1 MEELK
6 KKLKSH
12 ARRTYIP
19 MIIAAAICSLLGL
32 SILGGALITRMNEFK
47 ELNDYTE
54 YQLQTGDYYKLSDFN
69 IILDWF
75 AEDDDGKYYLILRES
90 DSKWMG
96 LYLKSSADKK
106 TAEKIIE
113 DNDRYLNDETDSLS
127 DSSISVKGRL
137 RNMDSDEKQYFQEY
151 LEASGYS
158 STELYEVADFRTLD
172 TSDTNS
178 GMLIAGILISAACLI
193 WLFMSLRN
201 LLGDGYVKKV
211 QAKISERGMNPDHV
225 AASLANCKSFKNI
238 DLTSMFAVLYG
249 MDAELI
255 PYDELV
261 WVYAQVHTTVHK
273 LYGIIPTRVT
283 TTMRRHVSIP
293 MSDCSHAGKRSV
305 RTQPPS
311 LICSADIPRKL
322 LTLRRRILH
331 RSYSMLISSA
341 ADRFESHKFNYIRF
355 TSYCF

>member
-1 MEELK
+1 MGELT

-12 ARRTYIP
+12 ARRMYIP
-19 MIIAAAICSLLGL
+19 MIIAAALCSLLGL

-178 GMLIAGILISAACLI
+178 GMLIAGILISAVSVFFIAL
-193 WLFMSLRN
+193 LFIIPAVSEKF
-201 LLGDGYVKKV
+201 KKKNKPV
-211 QAKISERGMNPDHV
+211 LEAAVTAEDSVTPGSAIEEVPVSEVMGQDAPAEESSEDIEQADVSEAPSEVVEQND
-225 AASLANCKSFKNI
+225 
-238 DLTSMFAVLYG
+238 
-249 MDAELI
+249 DAEK
-255 PYDELV
+255 PE
-261 WVYAQVHTTVHK
+261 
-273 LYGIIPTRVT
+273 
-283 TTMRRHVSIP
+283 
-293 MSDCSHAGKRSV
+293 
-305 RTQPPS
+305 
-311 LICSADIPRKL
+311 ADN
-322 LTLRRRILH
+322 
-331 RSYSMLISSA
+331 
-341 ADRFESHKFNYIRF
+341 D
-355 TSYCF
+355 

>member
-1 MEELK
+1 MGELT

-12 ARRTYIP
+12 ARRMYIP
-19 MIIAAAICSLLGL
+19 MIIAAALCSLLGL

-225 AASLANCKSFKNI
+225 AASLVNSKSFRNI

-273 LYGIIPTRVT
+273 LYGIIPTGKSVEHKAVLVGRDQKTHAVT
-283 TTMRRHVSIP
+283 CKNEEESVQVIQYISGYAPYLLSGYSEEIANIAKANFAQIIQYV
-293 MSDCSHAGKRSV
+293 DQQRSG
-305 RTQPPS
+305 S
-311 LICSADIPRKL
+311 L
-322 LTLRRRILH
+322 
-331 RSYSMLISSA
+331 
-341 ADRFESHKFNYIRF
+341 
-355 TSYCF
+355 

>member
-1 MEELK
+1 MGELT

-12 ARRTYIP
+12 ARRMYIP
-19 MIIAAAICSLLGL
+19 MIIAAALCSLLGL

-261 WVYAQVHTTVHK
+261 WVYAQVHTIVHK
-273 LYGIIPTRVT
+273 LYGIIPTGKSVDHKAVLVGRDQKTHAVT
-283 TTMRRHVSIP
+283 CKNEEESVQVIQYISGYAPYLLSGYSEEIANIAKANFAQIIQYVDQRRDS
-293 MSDCSHAGKRSV
+293 
-305 RTQPPS
+305 
-311 LICSADIPRKL
+311 
-322 LTLRRRILH
+322 
-331 RSYSMLISSA
+331 
-341 ADRFESHKFNYIRF
+341 
-355 TSYCF
+355 